1 MIAKEVCDIIKN
13 GNIPNVDPLMVF
25 AYSTAPDVQSSVS
38 NKIVILITEI
48 SNRPS
53 NKHGSDSYITKLGLL
68 QVQIFYPLSVDYD
81 TETTV
86 EDPLLE
92 LMESNKWFCVLG
104 GQVDRDP
111 QTSQL
116 FTTFHF
122 QKEKERVF

>member
-1 MIAKEVCDIIKN
+1 MIANEVCDIIKN
-13 GNIPNVDPLMVF
+13 GNIPNVDPSMVF
-25 AYSTAPDVQSSVS
+25 AYSTPLGVQSSVS
-38 NKIVILITEI
+38 NKIVILVTEI

-53 NKHGSDSYITKLGLL
+53 NKHGSDSYVAKLGLL
-68 QVQIFYPLSVDYD
+68 QVQIFYPLLAKYD
-81 TETTV
+81 TETIV

-104 GQVDRDP
+104 GNVDRDP

>member
-1 MIAKEVCDIIKN
+1 MIANEVRDIIKN
-13 GNIPNVDPLMVF
+13 GKIPNVDPSMVF
-25 AYSTAPDVQSSVS
+25 SYSTPLDVQSSVS
-38 NKIVILITEI
+38 NKIVILVTEI

-68 QVQIFYPLSVDYD
+68 QVQIFYPLLVDYD

-86 EDPLLE
+86 EDPLLK

-104 GQVDRDP
+104 GDVDRDP

>member
-13 GNIPNVDPLMVF
+13 GKIPNVDPSMVF
-25 AYSTAPDVQSSVS
+25 AYSTPLDVQSSVS

-86 EDPLLE
+86 EDPLLK

-104 GQVDRDP
+104 GEVDRDP